1 MKNIGIIRKI
11 DELGRIV
18 LPKELRKTLSINS
31 GDDFQITID
40 NEKIILEKYSR
51 LENYEDKILEI
62 INCFSIFLNYDIFFI
77 VNNKIINYN
86 HEEISNV
93 ISNIILDRKL
103 FYIDKIG
110 KNIINDSLMKEGR
123 IVIMPVVYNSDL
135 LGSIIIISNDSI
147 KNLINCAKIIDNL
160 VKKILLSK

>member
-110 KNIINDSLMKEGR
+110 KNIINDNLMKEGR

-147 KNLINCAKIIDNL
+147 KNLINCSKIIDNL

>member
-18 LPKELRKTLSINS
+18 LPKELRKTLGINS

-40 NEKIILEKYSR
+40 NEKIILEKYSK

-62 INCFSIFLNYDIFFI
+62 INCFSIFLNYDIFFV

-86 HEEISNV
+86 HENISNV
-93 ISNIILDRKL
+93 INNIILDRKI

-110 KNIINDSLMKEGR
+110 KNILSDNLIKEGK
-123 IVIMPVVYNSDL
+123 IVIMPIVYNSDL
-135 LGSIIIISNDSI
+135 LGSVIIVSNDNI

-160 VKKILLSK
+160 VKNVLL

>member
-110 KNIINDSLMKEGR
+110 KNIINDNLMKEGR